1 MCIRDS
7 NNLISYF
14 CEYDFYNNILSAE
27 IRDKRAIDVLLENCK
42 FPFLSAKMAERKA
55 EQILQIL
62 SGKLPLNKKQEGKN
76 LIREYVDHRIS
87 LQDLFQRLPF
97 TTQKFLGQAKEE
109 VNKIENNHIFY
120 IFYPVY
126 LNRRKHTQQPLFTF
140 TCERLED
147 SYRIQ
152 KVLSLIHI

>member
-1 MCIRDS
+1 MGDI

-62 SGKLPLNKKQEGKN
+62 SSKLPLNKSRKGK
-76 LIREYVDHRIS
+76 I
-87 LQDLFQRLPF
+87 
-97 TTQKFLGQAKEE
+97 
-109 VNKIENNHIFY
+109 
-120 IFYPVY
+120 
-126 LNRRKHTQQPLFTF
+126 
-140 TCERLED
+140 
-147 SYRIQ
+147 
-152 KVLSLIHI
+152 

>member
-1 MCIRDS
+1 MGDI

-62 SGKLPLNKKQEGKN
+62 SSKLPLNKKQEGKN

-126 LNRRKHTQQPLFTF
+126 LNRRKHIFEFHHFTSLFGIICF
-140 TCERLED
+140 
-147 SYRIQ
+147 SN
-152 KVLSLIHI
+152 

>member
-1 MCIRDS
+1 M
-7 NNLISYF
+7 
-14 CEYDFYNNILSAE
+14 
-27 IRDKRAIDVLLENCK
+27 ENCK

-62 SGKLPLNKKQEGKN
+62 SSKLPLNKKQEGKN

-120 IFYPVY
+120 IFAKFHILHHSPFMMI
-126 LNRRKHTQQPLFTF
+126 LFIITHRRIIDKFLHRTF
-140 TCERLED
+140 Y
-147 SYRIQ
+147 SG
-152 KVLSLIHI
+152 

>member
-1 MCIRDS
+1 MVKNMGDI

-76 LIREYVDHRIS
+76 LIKMCIRDRLICDTVAGHRIS
-87 LQDLFQRLPF
+87 LSGLLPDF
-97 TTQKFLGQAKEE
+97 ERGCNAD
-109 VNKIENNHIFY
+109 FY
-120 IFYPVY
+120 DWD
-126 LNRRKHTQQPLFTF
+126 TA
-140 TCERLED
+140 
-147 SYRIQ
+147 
-152 KVLSLIHI
+152 